1 MANRTRT
8 YSPYAL
14 EAARLLG
21 LRVTI
26 ARRERRWSEQELADR
41 AGINRNS
48 LRKIEQ
54 GHMGVGIGLAFEVA
68 SLLGLSLFHAEKRRL
83 TADVDLARDR
93 LTLLP
98 RQVKP
103 HRRDVKD
110 DF

>member
-1 MANRTRT
+1 V
-8 YSPYAL
+8 

-21 LRVTI
+21 LRVQI

-54 GHMGVGIGLAFEVA
+54 GHMGAGIGLAFEVA
-68 SLLGLSLFHAEKRRL
+68 TLVGLTLFHDEQGRL
-83 TADVDLARDR
+83 TDEVNRARDR
-93 LTLLP
+93 LSLLP
-98 RQVKP
+98 RQIKAP
-103 HRRDVKD
+103 RQDVKD